1 VKLSVLNLRHK
12 EYYADWNSNRGY
24 DIMVKIRYTGAR
36 TLFLR
41 TAGGLVHP
49 FKPNMVYEFDE
60 THKRFAPFVAQL
72 RENPSMEVLDE
83 IGTKKVGGGVR
94 TRSKAFR
101 AEQEK
106 VDCPKGSYKC
116 KGVCKCDTIKKP
128 KGLRKSK
135 RAD

>member
-1 VKLSVLNLRHK
+1 
-12 EYYADWNSNRGY
+12 
-24 DIMVKIRYTGAR
+24 MVKIRYTGAR

-83 IGTKKVGGGVR
+83 IGTKEVGGGVR
-94 TRSKAFR
+94 TRSKAAGR
-101 AEQEK
+101 K
-106 VDCPKGSYKC
+106 PKKEVKSKA
-116 KGVCKCDTIKKP
+116 KPKKP
-128 KGLRKSK
+128 KGLKKSK